1 MVLNK
6 FLSLCLQIE
15 KIRKM
20 IDEEL
25 VRCRPCG
32 YVMKASDLGEGVCP
46 ACGLPHTVFEPYRE
60 RVSANRLFI
69 LGLDIHPIAIHL
81 SQTFVALIPML
92 IIFHFIFPDFQEVI
106 IHSVINFSVW
116 ALPFSLVASTI
127 SGVVDGITRFKTI
140 RTPMLF
146 SKMIYSAL
154 ILFTSILQLV
164 IFTPNLYYW
173 YTVVLG
179 LISLGFAVRLGLL
192 GKHLLDVILPGT
204 YVRRKKKVK
213 TPDKEATEA
222 KKAAAAAARA
232 QKAATKE

>member
-1 MVLNK
+1 
-6 FLSLCLQIE
+6 
-15 KIRKM
+15 M

-81 SQTFVALIPML
+81 SQTFVALAPLLM
-92 IIFHFIFPDFQEVI
+92 IFHLVFPNFQETIV
-106 IHSVINFSVW
+106 HSVVTFSVW
-116 ALPFSLVASTI
+116 ALPISLVASTV
-127 SGVVDGITRFKTI
+127 SGIIDGVTRFKTLQ
-140 RTPMLF
+140 TPMLK
-146 SKMIYSAL
+146 SKIYLSIL
-154 ILFTSILQLV
+154 ILTTSITELV
-164 IFTPNLYYW
+164 LFVPENYTWYIILLNL
-173 YTVVLG
+173 L
-179 LISLGFAVRLGLL
+179 SLGFAVKLGLL

-204 YVRRKKKVK
+204 YVRRKKKPK
-213 TPDKEATEA
+213 TPDKGVTEA

-232 QKAATKE
+232 QKAKEAK

>member
-1 MVLNK
+1 
-6 FLSLCLQIE
+6 
-15 KIRKM
+15 M

-60 RVSANRLFI
+60 RVSPNRLFI

-81 SQTFVALIPML
+81 SQTFVALAPML
-92 IIFHFIFPDFQEVI
+92 MFFHLIFPNFQETIV
-106 IHSVINFSVW
+106 HSVVSFSVW

-127 SGVVDGITRFKTI
+127 SGIVDGITRFKTL
-140 RTPMLF
+140 RTPMLK
-146 SKMIYSAL
+146 SKIVYSAL
-154 ILFTSILQLV
+154 ILTTTITELILFQPENYTWYV
-164 IFTPNLYYW
+164 IL
-173 YTVVLG
+173 LS

-204 YVRRKKKVK
+204 YVRRKKKPTKYNPKGTANK
-213 TPDKEATEA
+213 TSVGEKQVEKSE
-222 KKAAAAAARA
+222 
-232 QKAATKE
+232 